1 VYGQGKRKKKD
12 TANITLHKKI
22 ANAEQHL
29 KDVGG
34 GYLFFQIIQ
43 IIFDIEEN
51 TTIRLFRLNLSIFK
65 HNLPFIAL
73 SNGPPFML
81 QSTSKFVARL
91 HSHNFFISAHNLTGF
106 VKYTE
111 QPYVSFQV
119 ELKNQSICNWRN
131 I

>member
-1 VYGQGKRKKKD
+1 MYGQGKRKKKD

-73 SNGPPFML
+73 SNGPPFIPLFVYHSTCTCNILISQNLKSIDPWQLIDAILHLNITML
-81 QSTSKFVARL
+81 LRA
-91 HSHNFFISAHNLTGF
+91 
-106 VKYTE
+106 KY
-111 QPYVSFQV
+111 S
-119 ELKNQSICNWRN
+119 
-131 I
+131 

>member
-73 SNGPPFML
+73 SNDPPFML
-81 QSTSKFVARL
+81 QSTSKFVYVFIKWHVCIVIISLFLHTTSPASSSTQSSHMFHFRL
-91 HSHNFFISAHNLTGF
+91 N
-106 VKYTE
+106 
-111 QPYVSFQV
+111 
-119 ELKNQSICNWRN
+119 
-131 I
+131 

>member
-1 VYGQGKRKKKD
+1 MYGQGKRKKKD

-81 QSTSKFVARL
+81 QSTSKFVYVFIKWHVCIVIISLFLHTTSPASSSTQRSHMFHFRL
-91 HSHNFFISAHNLTGF
+91 N
-106 VKYTE
+106 
-111 QPYVSFQV
+111 
-119 ELKNQSICNWRN
+119 
-131 I
+131 

>member
-1 VYGQGKRKKKD
+1 MYGQGKRKKKD

-81 QSTSKFVARL
+81 QSTSKFVYVFIKWHVCIVIISLFLHTTSPASSSTQSSHMFHFRL
-91 HSHNFFISAHNLTGF
+91 N
-106 VKYTE
+106 
-111 QPYVSFQV
+111 
-119 ELKNQSICNWRN
+119 
-131 I
+131 